1 MKEDKEVLIE
11 RLKRYGYIKSKRVEQ
26 AFMSTPRELFVPEHL
41 RDCAYADTPL
51 EIGNGQTI
59 SAPHMIAIMCEALDL
74 KQRQKVLE
82 VGAGSGYHAAVVAKI
97 IGEEGHV
104 YTVERIPDLAE
115 KAKTNLKK
123 AGVENVTVVVGD
135 GSIGLPE
142 HAPYDR
148 IYVTCAAPSIPPPL
162 EEQLKENG
170 IILIPVGGTFC
181 KLVKGVKV
189 KGKLKTEELSG
200 CAFVPLIG
208 KYGH

>member
-11 RLKRYGYIKSKRVEQ
+11 QLKRYGYIKSKRVEQ
-26 AFMSTPRELFVPEHL
+26 AFLSVPRELFVPGYL
-41 RDCAYADTPL
+41 RDYAYADTPL
-51 EIGNGQTI
+51 EIGSGQTI
-59 SAPHMIAIMCEALDL
+59 SAPHMVAIMCEALEL
-74 KQRQKVLE
+74 TEGQRVLE

-97 IGEEGHV
+97 VGDKGHV
-104 YTVERIPDLAE
+104 YTVERILELAE

-123 AGVENVTVVVGD
+123 AGVENVTVTVGD
-135 GSIGLPE
+135 GSLGLPE

-189 KGKLKTEELSG
+189 KGKLETEELGG